1 MIGPGVV
8 KPDSYE
14 SDTST
19 FSLFNEFFVVLCSVR
34 LRGDFFKNRET
45 RAQKYR
51 DALRK
56 NSKFCFL
63 EHGGKGV
70 NMFKFCSINLINTRL
85 MLHLRQEMMYS
96 TYFLALEVGQTFL
109 RRLEQ

>member
-1 MIGPGVV
+1 MNACVGDSRRLPAEGV
-8 KPDSYE
+8 
-14 SDTST
+14 
-19 FSLFNEFFVVLCSVR
+19 F
-34 LRGDFFKNRET
+34 LRGDIFKTRET
-45 RAQKYR
+45 CPQKYR

-56 NSKFCFL
+56 NSNFVVFL
-63 EHGGKGV
+63 EHCGKGV

-85 MLHLRQEMMYS
+85 MLHLRQEMVYS

>member
-1 MIGPGVV
+1 MNSWRPSWTIPNRY
-8 KPDSYE
+8 SQA
-14 SDTST
+14 S
-19 FSLFNEFFVVLCSVR
+19 
-34 LRGDFFKNRET
+34 LRGDSFKNRET

-56 NSKFCFL
+56 NSKFCCFL

-70 NMFKFCSINLINTRL
+70 NMFKFCSINLMNIRL